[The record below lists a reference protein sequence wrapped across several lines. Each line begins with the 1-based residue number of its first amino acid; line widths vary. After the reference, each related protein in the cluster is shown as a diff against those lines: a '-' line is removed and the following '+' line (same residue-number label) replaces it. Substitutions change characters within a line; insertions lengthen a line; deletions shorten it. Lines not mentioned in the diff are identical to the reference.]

1 VDTIQNRHIRVVNL
15 SRSLKAMKS
24 IIIQID
30 IKQNPSIARAVN
42 IVSVIS
48 SDIGKSISI
57 FSRTSDYLSNFAVS
71 KISV

>member
-1 VDTIQNRHIRVVNL
+1 MDTRQNKHISVVNL

-57 FSRTSDYLSNFAVS
+57 FSRTLDCLSNFAVS